1 MDKIRLEI
9 LGLTSSQSQSGS
21 FALILGEENGTRR
34 MPIIIGMF
42 EAQAIAIEM
51 EKIKPNRPMTHD
63 LFLALGNEFS
73 FRVEEIIIW
82 DLKEGVFFA
91 HLIVTD
97 GVRTATIDSRPSDA
111 IAIALRF
118 GAPIYTFENIMN
130 EAGIQISEESD
141 EDADEPGLEGEESA
155 TSTEES
161 EEQADAPKEEEQKPS
176 LRKSGGRRRKNNDLQ
191 GHSIDKLNELL
202 NEAIEQEDYE
212 QAARIRDELN
222 KRN

>member
-1 MDKIRLEI
+1 MEKIRLEI

-21 FALILGEENGTRR
+21 FALILGEEHGTRR
-34 MPIIIGMF
+34 MPVIIGMF

-73 FRVEEIIIW
+73 FKVEEVIIW

-91 HLIVTD
+91 HLMVTD
-97 GVRTATIDSRPSDA
+97 GSRTVSIDARPSDA

-118 GAPIYTFENIMN
+118 EAPIFTYENIMN
-130 EAGIQISEESD
+130 EAGIQVSEEEGD
-141 EDADEPGLEGEESA
+141 EDQPMDEAQESSDVEPPEAEEVA
-155 TSTEES
+155 
-161 EEQADAPKEEEQKPS
+161 EEEQQAKPQ
-176 LRKSGGRRRKNNDLQ
+176 LPRRGGRKKKSGDFQ
-191 GHSIDKLNELL
+191 GMTTDKLNEMLK
-202 NEAIEQEDYE
+202 EAIEQEDYE